1 MLHIEHSSVL
11 GSATLNSSM
20 DQADTLAEVIQAFRE
35 TTKKVEEKNARLQK
49 SLTKIKKFEKHSMKK
64 LEEIGN

>member
-1 MLHIEHSSVL
+1 MLHIEHSSVR
-11 GSATLNSSM
+11 GYETLNSSM

-49 SLTKIKKFEKHSMKK
+49 SLTKIKKFEKNSMKK